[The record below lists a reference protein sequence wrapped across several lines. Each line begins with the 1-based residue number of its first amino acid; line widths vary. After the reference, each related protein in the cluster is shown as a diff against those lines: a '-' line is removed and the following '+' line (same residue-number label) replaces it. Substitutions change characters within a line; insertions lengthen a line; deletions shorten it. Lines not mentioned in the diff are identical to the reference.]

1 MDAKMKIP
9 DYLLKVI
16 FKNVLRSGAF
26 LILLSSPS
34 LAATIFSVT
43 GIVDANPA
51 ILTDNPGTIQFVT
64 GSWSQTIGISDATIR
79 AQINGTGTMI
89 AFLTNQI
96 GAGTTQVA
104 NEIANATFSV
114 SGAPQSNM
122 ATIFTG
128 LTLGPGTYFLTI
140 YQSPANQGISAGWV
154 ADRNP
159 VVTGTP
165 FFTPLAGQIGGSGVG
180 GMDGTYIPAS
190 SFAADT
196 KNGQPVFQLMDIS
209 VPEPSTHLTSGVALL
224 LLAGLTFVRR
234 VAPPR

>member
-1 MDAKMKIP
+1 MKIP
-9 DYLLKVI
+9 DYMLKVI
-16 FKNVLRSGAF
+16 LKNVLRSGAF

-51 ILTDNPGTIQFVT
+51 ILTDSPGTIQFVT

-104 NEIANATFSV
+104 NEIANSTFSV

-165 FFTPLAGQIGGSGVG
+165 FFTPLAGQFGGSGVG
-180 GMDGTYIPAS
+180 GMWFS
-190 SFAADT
+190 NF
-196 KNGQPVFQLMDIS
+196 
-209 VPEPSTHLTSGVALL
+209 
-224 LLAGLTFVRR
+224 RR
-234 VAPPR
+234 E